1 MPRKSCASTAATS
14 MTQQS
19 NEWVCTSMLM
29 SFAARRKNCLK
40 FTSGDSRSSSLL
52 MTALKHKLHGKS
64 KERSNCGLQSSLVC
78 LPALAVVPAH
88 LHSMEISPRR
98 GKTVHPAARRAAQE
112 AAAHCRPTHLPCATY
127 CASP

>member
-1 MPRKSCASTAATS
+1 MPRKSCASAAATS
-14 MTQQS
+14 MMQQS
-19 NEWVCTSMLM
+19 NEWVRTSMLM

-52 MTALKHKLHGKS
+52 MTALRHNYMAS
-64 KERSNCGLQSSLVC
+64 QRKEVIADYSSLGC
-78 LPALAVVPAH
+78 LPALAVVPVH

-127 CASP
+127 YASP